1 MNRLPDNGLGRF
13 VSSER
18 LRTVRAVAWR
28 WWKNLALASFVAILA
43 FQTFHLSRLFVFDG
57 DVLILALAVHQ
68 ERSPKS
74 VRRDSGYASLSVQPT
89 ESATLCI
96 VPSGTTKE
104 SLASTVAPYLSVEAF
119 SELSAWVHRWWG
131 DGDGV
136 WWLARQTGDDSL
148 HLIRMD
154 NRLRPILK
162 APLCLPETRV
172 KYVNVGKDERG
183 ALFQVLDCQ
192 SVPTACAVSD
202 AVNSK
207 AFKE

>member
-1 MNRLPDNGLGRF
+1 MNRLPETGLGRF
-13 VSSER
+13 VSSEQ
-18 LRTVRAVAWR
+18 LRTVRAAAWR
-28 WWKNLALASFVAILA
+28 WWKNLALAGFVAILA
-43 FQTFHLSRLFVFDG
+43 FQTFHLSRMFVFDG
-57 DVLILALAVHQ
+57 DVLMLALVVAQ

-74 VRRDSGYASLSVQPT
+74 ARNDEGYVPLSVQPT
-89 ESATLCI
+89 GSTTLCF

-104 SLASTVAPYLSVEAF
+104 SLASTVAPYLSVAAF

-154 NRLRPILK
+154 NRLRPMLK

-192 SVPTACAVSD
+192 SVPSACAAPV

-207 AFKE
+207 VFKE